1 MWKEQWDALPGA
13 ELIRQG
19 LRDVDAGRESMQAL
33 LVSIGAARL
42 ARAGIV
48 VAHPLSEPEPR
59 LYELLEKEHG
69 DGAHSKYN
77 ALLRRLMSFERSVE
91 SV

>member
-1 MWKEQWDALPGA
+1 MWKEQWDALPAA

-19 LRDVDAGRESMQAL
+19 LLDADAGRETIPAL
-33 LVSIGAARL
+33 LVSIGASRL
-42 ARAGIV
+42 ERSGIV
-48 VAHPLSEPEPR
+48 VAHPFPKPEPR
-59 LYELLEKEHG
+59 LYELLEEEHG

-91 SV
+91 SA